1 MEIETKLSYE
11 ITQFQYIND
20 FEEKVAEGRP
30 GLDQPA
36 ARIIHM
42 IVEKEYFGLKHPVLK
57 AVAISYMSGDL
68 DTARALVAAK
78 ATEEFAISMRD
89 KTAYLI
95 ENATPYGGYSMG
107 SCIKPGETLLE
118 TLLNRDSGLPERTT
132 ATGNLDSLI
141 LFLIMTALTARISS
155 DMEWVFNRINLFY
168 ALRVQLAK
176 DTAAEQGF

>member
-1 MEIETKLSYE
+1 
-11 ITQFQYIND
+11 
-20 FEEKVAEGRP
+20 
-30 GLDQPA
+30 
-36 ARIIHM
+36 
-42 IVEKEYFGLKHPVLK
+42 
-57 AVAISYMSGDL
+57 
-68 DTARALVAAK
+68 
-78 ATEEFAISMRD
+78 
-89 KTAYLI
+89 
-95 ENATPYGGYSMG
+95 MG